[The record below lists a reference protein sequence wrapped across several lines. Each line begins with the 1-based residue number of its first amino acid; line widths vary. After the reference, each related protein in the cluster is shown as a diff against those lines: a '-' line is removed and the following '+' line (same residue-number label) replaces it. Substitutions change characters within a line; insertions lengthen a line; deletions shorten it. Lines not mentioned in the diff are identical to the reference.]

1 MPSLKTHDALSLA
14 ALVKKGEVTPLEL
27 AEAAIQKVEKLN
39 PQLNAVIYKMYDEAR
54 RVVKSDLPDGPFKG
68 VPFLIKD
75 LISTYAGTPHAKGT
89 KGLKNANYI
98 SPTDNE
104 LMRRF
109 RATGV
114 VALGK
119 TNTPE
124 FGLQGVTEPEAFGPT
139 LNPWDVTRTSGGSS
153 GGAGAAVASGMVPF
167 GSGGDGGGSIRIPSS
182 CCGLFG
188 LKPSRGRVP
197 MAPNG
202 EMWHGAVVEH
212 VLTRTV
218 RDSAAMLDAIQG
230 DALGMPYFAKPPE
243 RPYLQEVTNDQIDL
257 KVAFTTQSPFGNA
270 VDPECIKA
278 VEKTAKL
285 LESLGHKV
293 EETQPDYDALE
304 LSKAFMVMYLSEAAH
319 EVAMLE
325 EPLGRKATRQD
336 VEAITWVCHLLGKA
350 HSALE
355 LVQALDVWNK
365 VARIMGRFHEKYD
378 LYLSPTLAVLPPK
391 IGELKPTA
399 GEMRLVNIVNSLN
412 AGKMLKGTGIVE
424 EMAKKNF
431 SAMPYTQLANM
442 TGQPAMSVPMHWSEG
457 GLPVGVHFMAA
468 IGEEGLL
475 FRVAGQLERAAPW
488 FETVPP
494 IFEDG

>member
-27 AEAAIQKVEKLN
+27 AEAAIQRVEKLN

-54 RVVKSDLPDGPFKG
+54 RIAKSELPDGPFKG
-68 VPFLIKD
+68 VPFLLKD
-75 LISTYAGTPHAKGT
+75 LITTYAGTPHAKGT
-89 KGLKNANYI
+89 KGLKNTNYI
-98 SPTDNE
+98 SPKDNE

-114 VALGK
+114 VSIGK

-202 EMWHGAVVEH
+202 AMWHGAVVEH
-212 VLTRTV
+212 VLTRSV
-218 RDSAAMLDAIQG
+218 RDSAAMLDAIHG
-230 DALGMPYFAKPPE
+230 DAPGMPYFAKPPE
-243 RPYLQEVTNDQIDL
+243 RPYLQEVTNDQKGL
-257 KVAFTTQSPFGNA
+257 KVAYTTTSPFGNE

-285 LESLGHKV
+285 LEGLGHRV
-293 EETQPDYDALE
+293 EEAQPDYDALE

-336 VEAITWVCHLLGKA
+336 VEAITWFCHLLGKA

-355 LVQALDVWNK
+355 LVQALDIWNK
-365 VARIMGRFHEKYD
+365 VARIMGKFHEKYD

-391 IGELKPTA
+391 NGELKPTA

-412 AGKMLKGTGIVE
+412 AGKMLKGAGIVE

-442 TGQPAMSVPMHWSEG
+442 TGQPAMSVPMHWSKSG
-457 GLPVGVHFMAA
+457 VPAGVHFMAA
-468 IGEEGLL
+468 IGDEGLL

-488 FETVPP
+488 FEKIPP
-494 IFEDG
+494 IFGDT